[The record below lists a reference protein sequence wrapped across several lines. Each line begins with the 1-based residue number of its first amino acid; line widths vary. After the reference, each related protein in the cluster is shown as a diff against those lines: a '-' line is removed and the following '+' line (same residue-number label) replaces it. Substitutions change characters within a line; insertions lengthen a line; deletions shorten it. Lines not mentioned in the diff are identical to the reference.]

1 MSNGML
7 SSTFRVGR
15 RYRSSIEL
23 PLTSIEQGAAQIEA
37 RWEPDVPRRLT
48 KAELRDYRR
57 GRDELLAEAARL
69 LGGAVAIVE
78 V

>member
-1 MSNGML
+1 MNGTL
-7 SSTFRVGR
+7 STTFRVGR
-15 RYRSSIEL
+15 RYRCSIAL
-23 PLTSIEQGAAQIEA
+23 PLASIEQGSAVIET

-57 GRDELLAEAARL
+57 GRDALMTEAARV
-69 LGGAVAIVE
+69 LGGAVAVVE